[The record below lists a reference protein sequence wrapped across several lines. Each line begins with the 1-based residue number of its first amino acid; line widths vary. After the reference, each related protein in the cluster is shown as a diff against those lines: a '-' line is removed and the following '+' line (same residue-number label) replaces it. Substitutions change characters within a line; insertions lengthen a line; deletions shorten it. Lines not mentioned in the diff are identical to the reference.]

1 MKQTNFQLVL
11 PLNLDVFIPDNDS
24 VRLVSQIVDELD
36 FRRLNLT
43 YSSKGRNPSVKPRI
57 LFSILIYAYMN
68 GIYSSRQIEKSCKRD
83 INFMWLLTGNSAP
96 DHNTI
101 DRFRR
106 DRLASCLDELFAQ
119 FVEKLY
125 EWNEISFENLYI
137 DGTKIEANANK
148 YSFVWK
154 KAIEKNSAKQ
164 NAKIDALLCAIN
176 AEFGTRFKNS
186 ADKAVLE
193 KVAEFLLN
201 RKEDL
206 SEEFVTGKGKRKS
219 QLQKRTEECLEILE
233 KKEYYEKCRNAFG
246 DRNSFSKTDKDATFM
261 HMKDDH
267 MRNAQLKPGYNMQIG
282 VEAGYVVHC
291 QAFQNRNDVGTL
303 KPFLER
309 WKELHPESSFQN
321 VIADSGY
328 ESEENY
334 DYLTSEAKNIF
345 IKPLTY
351 EQWKKRSFKKLIGKR
366 ENMTYDAEA
375 DAYICNQGRKLPV
388 VKAYKSRTDSGYEA
402 ELTEYEC
409 ESCEGCP
416 VKSKC
421 TKATGNRKI
430 KVSKKFLAQRETSI
444 SNITSAKG
452 MVLRINRSIQAESA
466 FGVMKEDMGFRRFLT
481 RGQVNISTEF
491 MLLCFGF
498 NINKLYSKMMN
509 GKLGFKLYKEELL
522 KKAA

>member
-11 PLNLDVFIPDNDS
+11 PLNFEVLIPENDS
-24 VRLVSQIVDELD
+24 VRLTSQIVDELD
-36 FRRLNLT
+36 FRKLNLT
-43 YSSKGRNPSVKPRI
+43 YSSKGRKPSVKPRI
-57 LFSILIYAYMN
+57 LFSILVYAYMN
-68 GIYSSRQIEKSCKRD
+68 SIYSSRQIEIACKRD
-83 INFMWLLTGNSAP
+83 INFMWLLAGNPAP

-106 DRLASCLDELFAQ
+106 ERLSQCLEDLFAQ

-125 EWNEISFENLYI
+125 QWDEIAFENLYI

-154 KAIEKNSAKQ
+154 KAIERNFEKLTTKKQALFSA
-164 NAKIDALLCAIN
+164 IDA
-176 AEFGTRFKNS
+176 EYGTAFRS
-186 ADKAVLE
+186 ANDTALND
-193 KVAEFLLN
+193 AASFLLIQ
-201 RKEDL
+201 KEEL
-206 SEEFVTGKGKRKS
+206 NVEFVSGTGKRKS
-219 QLQKRTEECLEILE
+219 SLQKLTEECLAILE
-233 KKEYYEKCRNAFG
+233 KKEYYEKCKSAFG
-246 DRNSFSKTDKDATFM
+246 GRNSFSKTDKDATFM

-291 QAFQNRNDVGTL
+291 QAFSNRNDVGTL

-309 WKELHPESSFQN
+309 WKELHPKSPFQN
-321 VIADSGY
+321 IIADSGY

-334 DYLTSEAKNIF
+334 DYLTFEKKNIF
-345 IKPLTY
+345 IKPQTY
-351 EQWKKRSFKKLIGKR
+351 EQWKKRSFKKLISKR

-375 DAYICNQGRKLPV
+375 DTYICNQGRRLPA
-388 VKAYKSRTDSGYEA
+388 VKAYKSRTDSGYET

-409 ESCEGCP
+409 ESCENCP

-421 TKATGNRKI
+421 TRAAGNRRI
-430 KVSKKFLAQRETSI
+430 KVSKKFLAQRETSLA
-444 SNITSAKG
+444 NITSPKG

-498 NINKLYSKMMN
+498 NINKLHSKTMS
-509 GKLGFKLYKEELL
+509 GKLGFKLYKEELM
-522 KKAA
+522 KTAA

>member
-11 PLNLDVFIPDNDS
+11 PLNFEVLIPESDS
-24 VRLVSQIVDELD
+24 VRLISQIVDELD
-36 FRRLNLT
+36 FRKLNLT

-57 LFSILIYAYMN
+57 LFSILVYAYMN
-68 GIYSSRQIEKSCKRD
+68 GIYSSREIEKACKRD
-83 INFMWLLTGNSAP
+83 INFMWLLQGNKAP

-106 DRLASCLDELFAQ
+106 ERLSRCLEDLFAQ

-125 EWNEISFENLYI
+125 QWNEISFENLYI

-154 KAIEKNSAKQ
+154 KAIEKNFEKQ
-164 NAKIDALLCAIN
+164 TAKIRALLSTID
-176 AEFGTRFKNS
+176 AEYGTAFGSTDDTALNDAAS
-186 ADKAVLE
+186 
-193 KVAEFLLN
+193 FLL
-201 RKEDL
+201 RQKEAL
-206 SEEFVTGKGKRKS
+206 CVEFVSGTGKRKS
-219 QLQKRTEECLEILE
+219 SLQKLTEECLAILE
-233 KKEYYEKCRNAFG
+233 KKEYYEKCKSVFG
-246 DRNSFSKTDKDATFM
+246 GRNSFSKTDKDATFM

-267 MRNAQLKPGYNMQIG
+267 MRNAQLKPGYNIQIG

-303 KPFLER
+303 KPFLEH
-309 WKELHPESSFQN
+309 WKELHPKSSFQN
-321 VIADSGY
+321 IVTDSGY

-345 IKPLTY
+345 IKPQTY
-351 EQWKKRSFKKLIGKR
+351 EQWKKRSFKKLISKR

-375 DAYICNQGRKLPV
+375 DTYICNQGRKLPA
-388 VKAYKSRTDSGYEA
+388 VKVYKSKTASGYET

-409 ESCEGCP
+409 ESCADCP

-421 TKATGNRKI
+421 TKAAGNRKI
-430 KVSKKFLAQRETSI
+430 KVSKKFLAQRETSLANII
-444 SNITSAKG
+444 SPKG

-466 FGVMKEDMGFRRFLT
+466 FGVMKEDLGFRRFLT

-498 NINKLYSKMMN
+498 NINKLYSKTMN

-522 KKAA
+522 EKAA

>member
-11 PLNLDVFIPDNDS
+11 PLNFEVLIPENDS

-36 FRRLNLT
+36 LRKLIQT
-43 YSSKGRNPSVKPRI
+43 YASKGRNPSIKPRI
-57 LFSILIYAYMN
+57 LLSILIYAYMN
-68 GIYSSRQIEKSCKRD
+68 GIYSSRPIENVCKRD
-83 INFMWLLTGNSAP
+83 INFMWLLQGNKAP

-106 DRLASCLDELFAQ
+106 ERLSRCLEDLFAQ

-125 EWNEISFENLYI
+125 QWNEISFENLYI

-154 KAIEKNSAKQ
+154 KAIERNFEKQKVKIRALFSA
-164 NAKIDALLCAIN
+164 IDA
-176 AEFGTRFKNS
+176 EYGTAFSSMDDTALNDAAS
-186 ADKAVLE
+186 
-193 KVAEFLLN
+193 FLLKK
-201 RKEDL
+201 KEEL
-206 SEEFVTGKGKRKS
+206 AVEFVSGTGKRKS
-219 QLQKRTEECLEILE
+219 SLQKLTEECLTILE
-233 KKEYYEKCRNAFG
+233 KKEYYEKCKSVFG
-246 DRNSFSKTDKDATFM
+246 DRKSFSKTDNDATFM

-309 WKELHPESSFQN
+309 WKELHPKSSFQN
-321 VIADSGY
+321 IIADSGY

-334 DYLTSEAKNIF
+334 DYLISERKNIY

-351 EQWKKRSFKKLIGKR
+351 EQWKKYSFRELIGKR
-366 ENMTYDAEA
+366 ENMTYDAET
-375 DAYICNQGRKLPV
+375 DTYICNQGRKLAA
-388 VKAYKSRTDSGYEA
+388 VKVYKSKTDSGYET

-409 ESCEGCP
+409 ESCADCP

-421 TKATGNRKI
+421 TKAAGNRKI
-430 KVSKKFLAQRETSI
+430 KVSKKFLAQREASLA
-444 SNITSAKG
+444 NITSPKG

-498 NINKLYSKMMN
+498 NINKLHSKTMN
-509 GKLGFKLYKEELL
+509 DRLGFMLYKEELL
-522 KKAA
+522 EKTA

>member
-11 PLNLDVFIPDNDS
+11 PLNFEVLIPENDS

-36 FRRLNLT
+36 FRKLNLT

-57 LFSILIYAYMN
+57 LFSVLAYAYMN
-68 GIYSSRQIEKSCKRD
+68 GIYSSRPIEKACKRD
-83 INFMWLLTGNSAP
+83 INFMWLLQGNKAP

-106 DRLASCLDELFAQ
+106 ERLSQCLEDLFAQ

-125 EWNEISFENLYI
+125 QWNEIAFENLYI

-154 KAIEKNSAKQ
+154 KAIERNYEKQ
-164 NAKIDALLCAIN
+164 AAKIRALFSAIDAEYGT
-176 AEFGTRFKNS
+176 EFRSTDDAALNEAAS
-186 ADKAVLE
+186 
-193 KVAEFLLN
+193 FLLKQ
-201 RKEDL
+201 KEVL
-206 SEEFVTGKGKRKS
+206 GVEFVSGTGKRKS
-219 QLQKRTEECLEILE
+219 SLQKLTEECLAILE
-233 KKEYYEKCRNAFG
+233 KKEYYEKCKSVFG
-246 DRNSFSKTDKDATFM
+246 NRNSFSKTDNDATFM

-291 QAFQNRNDVGTL
+291 QAFPNRNDVGTL

-309 WKELHPESSFQN
+309 WKELHPKSPFQN
-321 VIADSGY
+321 VITDSGY

-334 DYLTSEAKNIF
+334 DYLISEKKNIF

-351 EQWKKRSFKKLIGKR
+351 EQWKKRSFKKLISKR

-375 DAYICNQGRKLPV
+375 DTYICSQGRKLPA
-388 VKAYKSRTDSGYEA
+388 VKTYKSKTDSGYET

-421 TKATGNRKI
+421 TKAAGNRKI
-430 KVSKKFLAQRETSI
+430 KVSKKFLAQRETSLANII
-444 SNITSAKG
+444 SPKG

-491 MLLCFGF
+491 LLLCFGF
-498 NINKLYSKMMN
+498 NINKLHSKMMS

>member
-1 MKQTNFQLVL
+1 MKQMNFQLVL
-11 PLNLDVFIPDNDS
+11 PLNLNVFIPDNDS

-36 FRRLNLT
+36 FRKLNLT

-68 GIYSSRQIEKSCKRD
+68 GIYSSRQIEKACKRD
-83 INFMWLLTGNSAP
+83 INFMWLLMGYPAP

-106 DRLASCLDELFAQ
+106 DRLSGCLDELFAQ

-125 EWNEISFENLYI
+125 EWDEISFENLYI

-154 KAIEKNSAKQ
+154 KAVEKNSAKQ
-164 NAKIDALLCAIN
+164 AAKVAALLSGIDAEYGT
-176 AEFGTRFKNS
+176 EFGNT
-186 ADKAVLE
+186 ADKSVLRRA
-193 KVAEFLLN
+193 AEFLLN
-201 RKEDL
+201 QKENL
-206 SEEFVTGKGKRKS
+206 SVEFVSGKGKKKS
-219 QLQKRTEECLEILE
+219 KLQNLTEECLVILE
-233 KKEYYEKCRNAFG
+233 KKEYYEKCKTIFG
-246 DRNSFSKTDKDATFM
+246 DRNSFSKTDNDATFM

-291 QAFQNRNDVGTL
+291 QAFQSRNDLRTL

-309 WKELHPESSFQN
+309 WKELHPRASFQN
-321 VIADSGY
+321 IIADSGY

-334 DYLTSEAKNIF
+334 EYLASEAMNIF
-345 IKPLTY
+345 IKPQTY
-351 EQWKKRSFKKLIGKR
+351 EQWKKRSFKKLIGKL
-366 ENMTYDAEA
+366 ENMTYDAET
-375 DAYICNQGRKLPV
+375 DTYICNQSRKLPAV
-388 VKAYKSRTDSGYEA
+388 RIYKSKNRSGYET

-409 ESCEGCP
+409 ESCTDCP
-416 VKSKC
+416 VKSRC
-421 TKATGNRKI
+421 TKAVGNRKI
-430 KVSKKFLAQRETSI
+430 QVSKKFLAQREI
-444 SNITSAKG
+444 SLANITSPKG
-452 MVLRINRSIQAESA
+452 IVLRINRSIQAESA

-498 NINKLYSKMMN
+498 NINKLHSKTMN
-509 GKLGFKLYKEELL
+509 NKRGFKLYKEEML

>member
-36 FRRLNLT
+36 FRKLNLT

-68 GIYSSRQIEKSCKRD
+68 GIYSSRQIEKACKRD
-83 INFMWLLTGNSAP
+83 INFMWILAGNPAP

-106 DRLASCLDELFAQ
+106 KRLSSCLDEIFAQ
-119 FVEKLY
+119 FVKKLH
-125 EWNEISFENLYI
+125 EWDEISFENLYI

-154 KAIEKNSAKQ
+154 KAVEKNSAKQ
-164 NAKIDALLCAIN
+164 ATKIATLLSGIN
-176 AEFGTRFKNS
+176 AEFGTEFESS
-186 ADKAVLE
+186 ADESVLRRA
-193 KVAEFLLN
+193 AEFLLS
-201 RKEDL
+201 RKEDR
-206 SEEFVTGKGKRKS
+206 SEEFVAGKGRRKS
-219 QLQKRTEECLEILE
+219 ILQKLTEECLTLLE
-233 KKEYYEKCRNAFG
+233 KKDYYEKCKSIFG
-246 DRNSFSKTDKDATFM
+246 GRNSFSKTDKDATFM

-303 KPFLER
+303 KPFLEC
-309 WKELHPESSFQN
+309 WKKLHPESSFQN
-321 VIADSGY
+321 IIADSGY

-334 DYLTSEAKNIF
+334 DYLASEMKNIF

-351 EQWKKRSFKKLIGKR
+351 EQWKKRSFKKLISKR
-366 ENMTYDAEA
+366 ENMSYDAEA
-375 DAYICNQGRKLPV
+375 DTYICSQGRKLPA
-388 VKAYKSRTDSGYEA
+388 VKVYKSKTDSGYET

-409 ESCEGCP
+409 ESCADCA

-421 TKATGNRKI
+421 TRAAGNRKI
-430 KVSKKFLAQRETSI
+430 KVSKKFLAHRENSLA
-444 SNITSAKG
+444 NITSPKG
-452 MVLRINRSIQAESA
+452 IVFRINRSIQAESA

-481 RGQVNISTEF
+481 RGEMNISTEF
-491 MLLCFGF
+491 MLLSFGF
-498 NINKLYSKMMN
+498 NINKLHSKTMKN
-509 GKLGFKLYKEELL
+509 KRGFKLYKSEILEQ
-522 KKAA
+522 AA

>member
-1 MKQTNFQLVL
+1 MKQMNFQLVL
-11 PLNLDVFIPDNDS
+11 PLNFEVLIPENDS
-24 VRLVSQIVDELD
+24 VRLISQIVDELD
-36 FRRLNLT
+36 FRKLNLT

-57 LFSILIYAYMN
+57 LFSILVYAYMN
-68 GIYSSRQIEKSCKRD
+68 GIYSSRPVEKACKRD
-83 INFMWLLTGNSAP
+83 INFMWLLQGIKAP

-106 DRLASCLDELFAQ
+106 ERLSRCLDDLFAQ

-125 EWNEISFENLYI
+125 EWDEIAFENLYI

-154 KAIEKNSAKQ
+154 KAIERNFEKQTVKIRALFSA
-164 NAKIDALLCAIN
+164 IDA
-176 AEFGTRFKNS
+176 EYGTAFCSKDDAALNDAAS
-186 ADKAVLE
+186 
-193 KVAEFLLN
+193 FLLKQ
-201 RKEDL
+201 KEALDV
-206 SEEFVTGKGKRKS
+206 EFVSGTGKRKGS
-219 QLQKRTEECLEILE
+219 LQKLTEECLAILE
-233 KKEYYEKCRNAFG
+233 KKEYYEKCKSVFG
-246 DRNSFSKTDKDATFM
+246 GRNSFSKTDNDATFM

-309 WKELHPESSFQN
+309 WKELHPKSFFQN

-334 DYLTSEAKNIF
+334 SYLTCEAKNIF

-351 EQWKKRSFKKLIGKR
+351 EQWKKRSFKKLISKR
-366 ENMTYDAEA
+366 ENMTYEAEA
-375 DAYICNQGRKLPV
+375 DTYICNQGRKLSA
-388 VKAYKSRTDSGYEA
+388 VKVYKSKTDSGYET

-421 TKATGNRKI
+421 TKAAGNRRI
-430 KVSKKFLAQRETSI
+430 KVSKKFLAQREI
-444 SNITSAKG
+444 SLANIISPKG

-466 FGVMKEDMGFRRFLT
+466 FGVMKEDLGFRRFLT

-498 NINKLYSKMMN
+498 NINKLYSKTMN

>member
-1 MKQTNFQLVL
+1 MKQMNFQLVL
-11 PLNLDVFIPDNDS
+11 PLNFEVFIPDNDS
-24 VRLVSQIVDELD
+24 VRLVSQIADELD
-36 FRRLNLT
+36 FRKLNLA

-57 LFSILIYAYMN
+57 LFAILIYAYMC
-68 GIYSSRQIEKSCKRD
+68 GIYSSRQIEKACKRD
-83 INFMWLLTGNSAP
+83 INFMWLLAGNPAP

-106 DRLASCLDELFAQ
+106 ERLASSLDELFSQ

-164 NAKIDALLCAIN
+164 TAKIDALISAIN
-176 AEFGTRFKNS
+176 AEFGAEFENAT
-186 ADKAVLE
+186 DEAVLDRA
-193 KVAEFLLN
+193 AEFLLN

-219 QLQKRTEECLEILE
+219 SLQKLTEECLAILE
-233 KKEYYEKCRNAFG
+233 KKDYYGKCKAVFG

-291 QAFQNRNDVGTL
+291 QSFQNRNDVGTL

-309 WKELHPESSFQN
+309 WKKLHPGSSFKN
-321 VIADSGY
+321 IIADSGY

-334 DYLTSEAKNIF
+334 DYLISETKNIF

-351 EQWKKRSFKKLIGKR
+351 EQWKKRSFKKLISKR
-366 ENMTYDAEA
+366 ENMTYDEET
-375 DAYICNQGRKLPV
+375 DTYICNQGRKLPA
-388 VKAYKSRTDSGYEA
+388 VKVYKSKTGSGYET

-409 ESCEGCP
+409 ESCVDCP
-416 VKSKC
+416 VKNKC
-421 TKATGNRKI
+421 TKTAGNRKI
-430 KVSKKFLAQRETSI
+430 KVSKKFLAQREISM
-444 SNITSAKG
+444 SNITSPKG
-452 MVLRINRSIQAESA
+452 IVLRINRSIQAESA

-481 RGQVNISTEF
+481 RGQVNITTEF

-498 NINKLYSKMMN
+498 NINKLHSKTMKN
-509 GKLGFKLYKEELL
+509 KRGFKLYKAELL
-522 KKAA
+522 KEAA

>member
-11 PLNLDVFIPDNDS
+11 PLNLEILIPEDDS

-36 FRRLNLT
+36 FRKLNLT

-57 LFSILIYAYMN
+57 LFSILVYAYMN
-68 GIYSSRQIEKSCKRD
+68 GIYSSRPIEKACKRD
-83 INFMWLLTGNSAP
+83 INFMWLLQGIKAP

-106 DRLASCLDELFAQ
+106 ERLSQCLEDLLAQ

-125 EWNEISFENLYI
+125 EWDEIAFENLYI

-154 KAIEKNSAKQ
+154 KAIERNFEKQTTKIRALFSA
-164 NAKIDALLCAIN
+164 IDA
-176 AEFGTRFKNS
+176 EYGTAFRSKDDTALNDAAS
-186 ADKAVLE
+186 
-193 KVAEFLLN
+193 FLLIQ
-201 RKEDL
+201 KEAL
-206 SEEFVTGKGKRKS
+206 GVEFVSGTGKRKS
-219 QLQKRTEECLEILE
+219 PLQKLTEECLAILE
-233 KKEYYEKCRNAFG
+233 KKEYYEKCKSVFG
-246 DRNSFSKTDKDATFM
+246 GRNSFSKTDNDATFM

-309 WKELHPESSFQN
+309 WKELHPKSSFQN
-321 VIADSGY
+321 VITDSGY

-334 DYLTSEAKNIF
+334 DYLTSETKNIF

-351 EQWKKRSFKKLIGKR
+351 EQWKKRSFKKLISKR
-366 ENMTYDAEA
+366 ENMAYDAEA
-375 DAYICNQGRKLPV
+375 DTYICNQGRKLPA
-388 VKAYKSRTDSGYEA
+388 VKVYKSKTDSGYET

-421 TKATGNRKI
+421 TRAAGNRKI
-430 KVSKKFLAQRETSI
+430 KVSKKFLAQRETSLA
-444 SNITSAKG
+444 NITSPKG

-466 FGVMKEDMGFRRFLT
+466 FGVMKEDLGFRRFLT

-498 NINKLYSKMMN
+498 NINKLYSKTMN
-509 GKLGFKLYKEELL
+509 GNRGFKLYKEELL

>member
-1 MKQTNFQLVL
+1 MKQMNFQLVL
-11 PLNLDVFIPDNDS
+11 PLNLDVFIPENDS
-24 VRLVSQIVDELD
+24 VRLVSQIVDDLD
-36 FRRLNLT
+36 LRSLSQT
-43 YSSKGRNPSVKPRI
+43 YVSKGRNPSVKPRI

-68 GIYSSRQIEKSCKRD
+68 GIYSSRQIEKACKRD
-83 INFMWLLTGNSAP
+83 INFMWLLTGNPAP

-106 DRLASCLDELFAQ
+106 ERLSQCLEDLFAQ

-125 EWNEISFENLYI
+125 QWDEIAFENLYI

-154 KAIEKNSAKQ
+154 KAVEKNSEKQAAKT
-164 NAKIDALLCAIN
+164 DTLLSEIN
-176 AEFGTRFKNS
+176 AEFGTEFENS
-186 ADKAVLE
+186 TDESSLDRA
-193 KVAEFLLN
+193 AEFLLN

-206 SEEFVTGKGKRKS
+206 FEEFVTGKGKRKS
-219 QLQKRTEECLEILE
+219 QFQKLTEECLSILE
-233 KKEYYEKCRNAFG
+233 KKEYYEKCKSSFDG
-246 DRNSFSKTDKDATFM
+246 RNSFSKTDKDATFM

-321 VIADSGY
+321 IIADSGY

-334 DYLTSEAKNIF
+334 DYLTAETKNIF

-351 EQWKKRSFKKLIGKR
+351 EQWKKRSFKKLISKR
-366 ENMTYDAEA
+366 ENMSYDAEA
-375 DAYICNQGRKLPV
+375 DTYICNQGRKLPA
-388 VKAYKSRTDSGYEA
+388 VKVYKSKTDGGYET

-409 ESCEGCP
+409 ESCADCP

-421 TKATGNRKI
+421 TKAAGNRKI
-430 KVSKKFLAQRETSI
+430 KVSKRFLSHREASLA
-444 SNITSAKG
+444 NITSPKG

-498 NINKLYSKMMN
+498 NINKLHSKTI
-509 GKLGFKLYKEELL
+509 KDKRGFKLYKAELL
-522 KKAA
+522 EQAA